1 MGFEEPKGRQGVIWA
16 PGPYERLPEH
26 HAGRWLTWSTQSS
39 RSRGSKLSTWP
50 RESVR
55 SLFVSGGGAE

>member
-16 PGPYERLPEH
+16 PGPTSACRSTMRR
-26 HAGRWLTWSTQSS
+26 RWLTWSTQSS